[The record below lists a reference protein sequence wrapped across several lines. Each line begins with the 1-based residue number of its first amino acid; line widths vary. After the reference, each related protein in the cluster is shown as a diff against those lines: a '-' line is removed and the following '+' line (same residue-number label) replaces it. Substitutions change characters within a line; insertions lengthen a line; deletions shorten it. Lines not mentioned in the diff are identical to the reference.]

1 MDTVGE
7 FTAGRQT
14 AILKGIT
21 PSRRPPRGAPVS
33 RKPSPVPDVPELTAR
48 VARAAFPKGNPYLR
62 LRDELGTVFRDAD
75 FADLYPRRGQP
86 ALPPWKLA
94 LATVLQFA
102 EDLSDRQAADAV
114 RGRIDW
120 KYAPGLEL
128 DDPGFHFSA
137 LSEFRGRLTAAG
149 AQRLLL
155 DQMLEACKDRGLIK
169 ARARQRTDSTHVLA
183 ATRDLNR
190 LELVG
195 ETLRATL
202 NALAAVAPEWLR
214 ALAPPEWFD
223 RHAAR
228 VEETRL
234 PKGQEARYTHAE
246 VIGTDGYRL
255 LEALRS
261 DAAAAW
267 LWQVPAVEVLRRV
280 WLTQFYLDDGR
291 VRWRTAADLAPAG
304 QRINTPYDAGAT
316 FGNKRSLTWTG
327 YKVHVSETCEPD
339 QVHLI
344 THVETTPA
352 VAADVEQTAPIHT
365 ALAAKGLLP
374 GDHLVDAGFVDVA
387 LLVGS
392 QFEHGVRLVGP
403 MRPDV
408 SWQAKANQGFD
419 IAHFEIDWE
428 TKRVTC
434 PEGKTSVLWK
444 PGRDR
449 WGNEVIHTEF
459 ARRECLACR
468 SRPLCTRATTE
479 GREMTLRPQEQH
491 EALQAARRQQETAE
505 WKAEY
510 AVRAG
515 IEGTLSE
522 GIRGFGLRRCRYI
535 GLAKAHLQHVIT
547 AAAMNLSRLASWLSE
562 APRAKTRTS
571 RFARLALAG

>member
-1 MDTVGE
+1 
-7 FTAGRQT
+7 
-14 AILKGIT
+14 
-21 PSRRPPRGAPVS
+21 VS
-33 RKPSPVPDVPELTAR
+33 LKPSLVPDVPELTAR

-62 LRDELGTVFRDAD
+62 LRDELGPVFRDGD

-94 LATVLQFA
+94 LVTVMQFA

-120 KYAPGLEL
+120 KYALGLEL

-137 LSEFRGRLTAAG
+137 LSEFRGRLTAGG

-155 DQMLEACKDRGLIK
+155 DQMLEACQDHGLLK

-202 NALAAVAPEWLR
+202 NALATVAPAWLR
-214 ALAPPEWFD
+214 QRVPPEWFD
-223 RHAAR
+223 RHATR

-234 PKGQEARYTHAE
+234 PKGQEARSAHAE
-246 VIGTDGYRL
+246 VIGGDGYHL
-255 LEALRS
+255 LEALRR
-261 DAAAAW
+261 DAAVSW

-280 WLTQFYLDDGR
+280 WLTQFSLDDGR

-304 QRINTPYDAGAT
+304 QRINSPYDAEAT
-316 FGNKRSLTWTG
+316 FGNKRSMTWTG
-327 YKVHVSETCEPD
+327 SKVHVSETCEPD

-344 THVETTPA
+344 THVETTLA
-352 VAADVEQTAPIHT
+352 AAADVDQTGLIHT

-387 LLVGS
+387 LLVSS

-408 SWQAKANQGFD
+408 SWQAQANQGFD
-419 IAHFEIDWE
+419 ISHFAIDWE
-428 TKRVTC
+428 AQRVTC
-434 PEGKTSVLWK
+434 PEGKTSTLWK
-444 PGRDR
+444 PGQDR
-449 WGNEVIHTEF
+449 WGNEVIPTEF
-459 ARRECLACR
+459 ARRECLACP
-468 SRPLCTRATTE
+468 SRPRCTRATTE
-479 GREMTLRPQEQH
+479 GREMTLRPRELH
-491 EALQAARRQQETAE
+491 EALQAARRQQETE
-505 WKAEY
+505 QWKAEY

-515 IEGTLSE
+515 VEGTLSQ
-522 GIRGFGLRRCRYI
+522 GVRGFGLRRCRDI
-535 GLAKAHLQHVIT
+535 GLAKARLQPVAT
-547 AAAMNLSRLASWLSE
+547 AAAINVDRLSDWLSGV
-562 APRAKTRTS
+562 PRSATRTS
-571 RFARLALAG
+571 RFVRLVA

>member
-1 MDTVGE
+1 
-7 FTAGRQT
+7 
-14 AILKGIT
+14 
-21 PSRRPPRGAPVS
+21 VS
-33 RKPSPVPDVPELTAR
+33 LKPSLIPAVPELTAR

-62 LRDELGTVFRDAD
+62 LRDELGPAFHDAG
-75 FADLYPRRGQP
+75 FADLYPKRGQP
-86 ALPPWKLA
+86 ALPPWRLA
-94 LATVLQFA
+94 LVTVMQFA
-102 EDLSDRQAADAV
+102 EDLSERQAADAV
-114 RGRIDW
+114 RGRIGW
-120 KYAPGLEL
+120 KYALGLAL

-137 LSEFRGRLTAAG
+137 LSEFRARLTASE

-155 DQMLEACKDRGLIK
+155 DEMLAACKDHGMLTARG
-169 ARARQRTDSTHVLA
+169 RQRTDSTHVLA

-202 NALAAVAPEWLR
+202 NALAAAAPEWLR
-214 ALAPPEWFD
+214 QRVPAEWFD

-234 PKGQEARYTHAE
+234 PKGQEARYAHAE
-246 VIGTDGYRL
+246 VIGGDGYRL
-255 LEALRS
+255 LEALRC

-304 QRINTPYDAGAT
+304 QRINSPYGAEAT
-316 FGNKRSLTWTG
+316 FGNKRSTTWVG
-327 YKVHVSETCEPD
+327 YKVHVTETCEAD

-344 THVETTPA
+344 THVETTLA
-352 VAADVEQTAPIHT
+352 VAADVDQTAPIHT

-374 GDHLVDAGFVDVA
+374 GDHLADAGFVDVE
-387 LLVGS
+387 LLVSS

-408 SWQAKANQGFD
+408 SWQAQANQGFD
-419 IAHFEIDWE
+419 IAHFTIDWE
-428 TKRVTC
+428 AQRVTC

-444 PGRDR
+444 PGQDR
-449 WGNEVIHTEF
+449 WGNAVIHTEF

-468 SRPLCTRATTE
+468 SRPRCTRATTE
-479 GREMTLRPQEQH
+479 GREMTLRPRELH

-515 IEGTLSE
+515 VEGTLSQ
-522 GIRGFGLRRCRYI
+522 GVRGFGLRRCRSI
-535 GLAKAHLQHVIT
+535 GLAKARLQHVAT
-547 AAAMNLSRLASWLSE
+547 AAAINVYRISDWLGGV
-562 APRAKTRTS
+562 PRAATRTS
-571 RFARLALAG
+571 RFVRLVA

>member
-1 MDTVGE
+1 
-7 FTAGRQT
+7 
-14 AILKGIT
+14 
-21 PSRRPPRGAPVS
+21 VS
-33 RKPSPVPDVPELTAR
+33 LKPSPIPDVPELTAR

-62 LRDELGTVFRDAD
+62 LRDELGPVFRDAD
-75 FADLYPRRGQP
+75 FAALYPKRGQP
-86 ALPPWKLA
+86 ALPPWMLA
-94 LATVLQFA
+94 LVTVMQFA

-120 KYAPGLEL
+120 KYALGLEL
-128 DDPGFHFSA
+128 DDPGFHFSV
-137 LSEFRGRLTAAG
+137 LSQFRGRLTASRAE
-149 AQRLLL
+149 RLLL
-155 DQMLEACKDRGLIK
+155 DEMLEACKDRGLLT
-169 ARARQRTDSTHVLA
+169 ARACQRTDSTHVLA

-195 ETLRATL
+195 ETLCATL
-202 NALAAVAPEWLR
+202 NVLAAVAPGWLR
-214 ALAPPEWFD
+214 QQTPPGWFD
-223 RHAAR
+223 RYAAR

-234 PKGQEARYTHAE
+234 PKGQEARYAHAE
-246 VIGTDGYRL
+246 TIGADGYRL
-255 LEALRS
+255 LEALRR

-280 WLTQFYLDDGR
+280 WLFQFYVEGDR

-304 QRINTPYDAGAT
+304 RRINSPYDAEAT
-316 FGNKRSLTWTG
+316 FGNKRSTTWIG
-327 YKVHVSETCEPD
+327 YKVYMTETCEPD

-344 THVETTPA
+344 TNVETTLA
-352 VAADVEQTAPIHT
+352 VAADVDQTAPIHT

-374 GDHLVDAGFVDVA
+374 GDHLLDAGFVDVE

-408 SWQAKANQGFD
+408 SWQAQANQGFD
-419 IAHFEIDWE
+419 LTHFTIDWE
-428 TKRVTC
+428 AKRVTC

-444 PGRDR
+444 PGQDR

-479 GREMTLRPQEQH
+479 GREMTLRPRELH
-491 EALQAARRQQETAE
+491 EALQAARRQQETPE
-505 WKAEY
+505 WQAEY

-515 IEGTLSE
+515 VEGTLSQ
-522 GIRGFGLRRCRYI
+522 GVRGFGLRRCRYI
-535 GLAKAHLQHVIT
+535 GLAKARLQHVAT
-547 AAAMNLSRLASWLSE
+547 AAAIDVYRLSDWLGGV
-562 APRAKTRTS
+562 PRAATRTS
-571 RFARLALAG
+571 RFARLAA